1 MDLKELQNWVKKD
14 WEKESKKK
22 PDCRLQLIYLFEE
35 LGEMAEAIRKL
46 SGNKKRKRL
55 RVDLEG
61 EMGDVLITLA
71 TVANYYGINLNNS
84 VSKTKKKIT
93 KRHIQGL

>member
-1 MDLKELQNWVKKD
+1 
-14 WEKESKKK
+14 
-22 PDCRLQLIYLFEE
+22 LQLIYLFEE

-84 VSKTKKKIT
+84 VSKTKKKIHQ
-93 KRHIQGL
+93 RHVQGL

>member
-14 WEKESKKK
+14 WERKSKKR
-22 PDCRLQLIYLFEE
+22 PDCHLQLIYLFEE

-71 TVANYYGINLNNS
+71 TVANYYGINLNNAI
-84 VSKTKKKIT
+84 SKTKKKIT
-93 KRHIQGL
+93 KRHAQGL